1 MAQTAA
7 NVFNALPPVSGP
19 IFWGPLGT
27 VGPTNETTAVP
38 VAAKSLGY
46 IGEDGVTLTEGR
58 DTTKIK
64 AFGGDTVL
72 VVQTDHT
79 VTLQFTVL
87 EFLNEEVAKAVNGD
101 TNVTVTPAT
110 STLGTRIATV
120 KNAKKLPHKVWLI
133 DVIDDAKK
141 LRLWVPDG
149 QITTVGDAQ
158 LVHTNVLSRQ
168 LTVECFAD
176 SLGNKLYEYANNGIT
191 TGA

>member
-7 NVFNALPPVSGP
+7 NVFNALPPVTGP

-27 VGPTNETTAVP
+27 TGPTNETTAL
-38 VAAKSLGY
+38 AAALKSLGY

-79 VTLQFTVL
+79 VTLQFSVL
-87 EFLNEEVAKAVNGD
+87 EFMNEEVAKAVSGD
-101 TNVTVTPAT
+101 SNVVVTPTT
-110 STLGTRIATV
+110 STIGTRISSV
-120 KNAKKLPHKVWLI
+120 KNAKKLPHKTWAV
-133 DVIDDAKK
+133 DVLDDNKK

-149 QITTVGDAQ
+149 QVTTIGDAQ
-158 LVHTNVLSRQ
+158 LVHTNVISRQ

-191 TGA
+191 NP

>member
-7 NVFNALPPVSGP
+7 NVFNALPPVTGP
-19 IFWGPLGT
+19 IFWGPLAT
-27 VGPTNETTAVP
+27 TGPTNESTALN
-38 VAAKSLGY
+38 AALKSLGY

-64 AFGGDTVL
+64 AFGGDTVV

-79 VTLQFTVL
+79 VTLQFSVL
-87 EFLNEEVAKAVNGD
+87 EFLNEEVAKAVSGD

-110 STLGTRIATV
+110 SSIGTRISSV
-120 KNAKKLPHKVWLI
+120 KNAKKLPHKTWCV
-133 DVIDDAKK
+133 DVLDDNKK

-149 QITTVGDAQ
+149 QVTTIGDSQ
-158 LVHTNVLSRQ
+158 LVHTDVISRQ

-176 SLGNKLYEYANNGIT
+176 SLGNKLYEYANNGIFS
-191 TGA
+191 GA